1 MNLTDKLTQT
11 YCDNFVA
18 YYRAHSCH
26 LNVEGRNFMSDHKL
40 LGHIYEDLQSETD
53 TLGEIIRTLREYAPM
68 TIYDILSGAS
78 LDEDT
83 TTGGAD
89 GMLEIVKDS
98 LLHLVE
104 QYQAIQELAETEEYR
119 HISNHAQERVTALEK
134 FIWKLH
140 STLES

>member
-1 MNLTDKLTQT
+1 MNLHQKLMET

-26 LNVEGRNFMSDHKL
+26 LNVTGRNFVGDHKL
-40 LGHIYEDLQSETD
+40 LGQIYEDLQSETD

-83 TTGGAD
+83 TVGGAD
-89 GMLEIVKDS
+89 GMLEIVRDA

-104 QYQAIQELAETEEYR
+104 QYHAIQELADDVEYE

>member
-1 MNLTDKLTQT
+1 MNLIDKLIQT

-26 LNVEGRNFMSDHKL
+26 LNVEGRNFVSDHDL
-40 LGHIYEDLQSETD
+40 LGDIYEDLHSEVD

-68 TIYDILSGAS
+68 TIYDILSGS
-78 LDEDT
+78 SMDET
-83 TTGGAD
+83 TTNGGAD
-89 GMLEIVKDS
+89 GMLEIVKDA

-104 QYQAIQELAETEEYR
+104 CYQTIQELAETEEYR
-119 HISNHAQERVTALEK
+119 HISNHAQSRVESLEK

-140 STLES
+140 STLE

>member
-40 LGHIYEDLQSETD
+40 LGHIYEDLQDEID

-68 TIYDILSGAS
+68 TIYDILSGSS
-78 LDEDT
+78 LDET
-83 TTGGAD
+83 TTNGGAD
-89 GMLEIVKDS
+89 GMLEIVKDA

-104 QYQAIQELAETEEYR
+104 SYQVIQELASDVEYE
-119 HISNHAQERVTALEK
+119 HISNHAAERVTVLEK

-140 STLES
+140 STLD

>member
-1 MNLTDKLTQT
+1 MKLIDKLTET

-26 LNVEGRNFMSDHKL
+26 INVEGRNFYSDHKL
-40 LGHIYEDLQSETD
+40 LGQIYSDLQKEID
-53 TLGEIIRTLREYAPM
+53 TLGEIIRTQGEYVPM

-83 TTGGAD
+83 TRGGAD
-89 GMLEIVKDS
+89 GMLEIVRDA

-104 QYQAIQELAETEEYR
+104 QYQAIQELADTTETE
-119 HISNHAQERVTALEK
+119 HISNAAQERVTALEK
-134 FIWKLH
+134 FIWQLN
-140 STLES
+140 STLK